1 MKRIFV
7 VGHFAFGK
15 ELLNGQTIKTKT
27 ITEELEKQLGKNEVA
42 TVDTHSWKVN
52 PCKVFNQVRNA
63 ARTCENIIMMP
74 AHNGVLFFAPLLY
87 VLKRIYRIKINY
99 IVIGGWL
106 PDLVR
111 KKKLLRFCLRNFD
124 GIYVETNTMKSLLE
138 KQGFNNIFIMP
149 NCKNLKILNEDE
161 LVYDH
166 REPFKLCTFSR
177 VMKEKGIE
185 DAVHAVVQI
194 NEKIGRIVFTL
205 DIYGQIDTEY
215 KNEFSQLMISFPEY
229 IKYKGYIGYDQTTE
243 TLKDYFALLFP
254 TRFYTEGIP
263 GTIIDA
269 YAAGVP
275 VIASEWENFSD
286 LIDKDQVGYG
296 YMFGMCDELV
306 DILILVSRKPE
317 LIIKMKASCLDKAIH
332 FDASKVIKEFLYK
345 NNI

>member
-1 MKRIFV
+1 MKRLCV

-15 ELLNGQTIKTKT
+15 ELLNGQTIKTKI
-27 ITEELEKQLGKNEVA
+27 ITEELEKQLGKSEVA

-87 VLKRIYRIKINY
+87 VLKKIYRIKINY

-185 DAVHAVVQI
+185 DAVHAVVQF

-215 KNEFSQLMISFPEY
+215 KNDFFQLMVSFPEY

-275 VIASEWENFSD
+275 VIAARWQNF
-286 LIDKDQVGYG
+286 KDIVIEYKTGIG
-296 YMFGMCDELV
+296 FEIGNVNELESV
-306 DILILVSRKPE
+306 LFKILNSPDIV
-317 LIIKMKASCLDKAIH
+317 IKMK
-332 FDASKVIKEFLYK
+332 
-345 NNI
+345 NNCIDISGNFHVANIMRQFSNDSG